1 MNVLPKFLYLFQCI
15 PIFLPKVFFHSFD
28 SSISQFIWNKSTPR
42 LKKETLQKPKQL
54 GGLALPNFLLYYWAA
69 NIRAILHWCR
79 TNSQSPAWLQIE
91 EASCSPSSLMSLLC
105 LPLTSSPTTHSR
117 SVVVKNCLKIWNQF
131 RRHFRLQV
139 ISVFAP
145 IHSNPLFTPSIIDK
159 AFWIWKDLGIVSI
172 KQLYI
177 SGIFASFDQLTQTF
191 NLQPT
196 HFFRYLQVRD
206 FVRHNFPGFPALPP
220 PTLIDTVLGVNPNLK
235 GSISI
240 LYNTLLKSQT
250 TTSDVLRNAWSAE
263 LGEDIGPAAWEHALS
278 WVHSSS
284 ICARHGVLQCKVIHK
299 VHWSK
304 SKLARIYPD
313 IDPNCDKCHQGPA
326 NLSHMFWSCPTL
338 VPFWACVFDSL
349 SATTSARIQPSPL
362 LALFG
367 VLPIG
372 LSLPSYFAE
381 LVAFLTLLARRAILM
396 RWKSS
401 CPPSHSQWIK
411 DVLHFMRLE
420 KIKHTLRFAEHKFYK
435 IWQPFLDHVSSL
447 QIDIDPDV

>member
-1 MNVLPKFLYLFQCI
+1 M
-15 PIFLPKVFFHSFD
+15 
-28 SSISQFIWNKSTPR
+28 
-42 LKKETLQKPKQL
+42 
-54 GGLALPNFLLYYWAA
+54 
-69 NIRAILHWCR
+69 
-79 TNSQSPAWLQIE
+79 
-91 EASCSPSSLMSLLC
+91 
-105 LPLTSSPTTHSR
+105 
-117 SVVVKNCLKIWNQF
+117 KNCLKIWNQF
-131 RRHFRLQV
+131 RWHFRLQV
-139 ISVFAP
+139 IFVFAP

-206 FVRHNFPGFPALPP
+206 FVRHNFPG
-220 PTLIDTVLGVNPNLK
+220 
-235 GSISI
+235 

-250 TTSDVLRNAWSAE
+250 TTADVLRNAWSAE

-284 ICARHGVLQCKVIHK
+284 ICARHGVLQCKVIHR

-326 NLSHMFWSCPTL
+326 DLSHMFWSCPTL
-338 VPFWACVFDSL
+338 APFWACVFDSL

-372 LSLPSYFAE
+372 PE
-381 LVAFLTLLARRAILM
+381 HVCTAILT
-396 RWKSS
+396 R
-401 CPPSHSQWIK
+401 SQS
-411 DVLHFMRLE
+411 
-420 KIKHTLRFAEHKFYK
+420 A
-435 IWQPFLDHVSSL
+435 S
-447 QIDIDPDV
+447 